1 MAREITTT
9 GSKKISTFLQE
20 FNDHF
25 PYLTLEI
32 TPYSEDNYNKTFS
45 ELRSKKGKGEISFTG
60 NKNVSTIENE
70 FKNILGINIEVGFTK
85 ADGVRLYSN
94 LELNKKSLSELN
106 SYAKEKG
113 YMSGKWK

>member
-32 TPYSEDNYNKTFS
+32 TPYSEDNYNKIFS

-70 FKNILGINIEVGFTK
+70 FKNILGIKIEVGFTK